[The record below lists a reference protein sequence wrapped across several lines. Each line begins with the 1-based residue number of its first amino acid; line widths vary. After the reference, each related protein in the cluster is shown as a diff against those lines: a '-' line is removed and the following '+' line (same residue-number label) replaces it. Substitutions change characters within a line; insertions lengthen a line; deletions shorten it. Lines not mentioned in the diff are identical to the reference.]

1 MEKRITEVCGNE
13 QFCSIEDEL
22 QLIKDIKSKGAK
34 KGLAIEKLSHSK
46 LRLVT
51 AVAKKFKG
59 CNLSTEE
66 LISAG
71 NEGLVLAAEKYDES
85 SDFKF
90 MSYAV
95 WWIRQSIMQKYNKL
109 KQDYTI
115 CVVLFSCKMQYIFAD
130 SGYS

>member
-1 MEKRITEVCGNE
+1 MGKRITEVCENE

-22 QLIKDIKSKGAK
+22 QLIKDIKSKGTERE
-34 KGLAIEKLSHSK
+34 LAIEKLSHSN

-51 AVAKKFKG
+51 AVAKIFKG
-59 CNLSTEE
+59 CNLSIEE

-85 SDFKF
+85 SGFKF

-95 WWIRQSIMQKYNKL
+95 WWIRQSIMQKI
-109 KQDYTI
+109 Q
-115 CVVLFSCKMQYIFAD
+115 
-130 SGYS
+130 

>member
-22 QLIKDIKSKGAK
+22 QLIMDIKSKG
-34 KGLAIEKLSHSK
+34 GERNLAIEKLSHSK

-51 AVAKKFKG
+51 AVAKMFKG
-59 CNLSTEE
+59 YNLPMEE

-71 NEGLVLAAEKYDES
+71 NEGLVLAAEKYDVS
-85 SDFKF
+85 SGFKF

-95 WWIRQSIMQKYNKL
+95 WWIRQSIMQRI
-109 KQDYTI
+109 Q
-115 CVVLFSCKMQYIFAD
+115 
-130 SGYS
+130 